1 MFLTLPSYLWHPA
14 PEHHR
19 HCRNSFPRR
28 HPSWCICPK
37 GPPIQ
42 QTNRWMRTNRIPSVP
57 SIFFE
62 KDKIFHQ
69 SQIWVC
75 LKIGSSQTSL
85 LKCLCKW
92 GIPDFQ
98 NFQTYPR
105 WCCQILTGNPDIFWQ
120 KPWLQLQTFT
130 PIYSTLCPQG
140 SIFGSFLLKFRT
152 HTHPVSPNQKQQQ
165 NTCEILTENPNVP
178 AAFWPV
184 DRLLH
189 PTNCAFGYLLQTSVL
204 DEAVFSGGNPL
215 HV

>member
-1 MFLTLPSYLWHPA
+1 MCVS
-14 PEHHR
+14 E
-19 HCRNSFPRR
+19 
-28 HPSWCICPK
+28 
-37 GPPIQ
+37 
-42 QTNRWMRTNRIPSVP
+42 NRVLADIP
-57 SIFFE
+57 F
-62 KDKIFHQ
+62 
-69 SQIWVC
+69 
-75 LKIGSSQTSL
+75 
-85 LKCLCKW
+85 LKCLGKW

-130 PIYSTLCPQG
+130 PIYSTSLSTG
-140 SIFGSFLLKFRT
+140 IHFLAHFSWNLG

-165 NTCEILTENPNVP
+165 HTCEILTENPNVP

-215 HV
+215 HL